1 MLSQSV
7 AHSIHATVDEQ
18 SNSQSESAIPDLS
31 SSSVMFQLSSVSL
44 MSAVVVILFSSTSV
58 FTANGNFSVVPQLHS
73 VSDKIT
79 QCVAI
84 RLATT
89 ATFAFLS
96 LYTRFH

>member
-31 SSSVMFQLSSVSL
+31 SSTVTFQLSCVSV
-44 MSAVVVILFSSTSV
+44 MSAVAVILFSSTSV
-58 FTANGNFSVVPQLHS
+58 LTANGNFPVVPLLHS
-73 VSDKIT
+73 VSDKTT
-79 QCVAI
+79 QCVAV

-96 LYTRFH
+96 FHTRFH